1 MKMGALVLR
10 FLATASALGLARL
23 AKSANCYRVDGQI
36 QDAQFGWKACNP
48 AVAVGPCCSAGD
60 YCLDNGICLN
70 AGVVNNVYTVQG
82 CTDAS
87 WGGDCRKYCAGSIGM
102 CCTVDFC
109 YPRNLSDAD
118 FLARPTDGN
127 GYVTITI
134 CDESNN
140 ACCGAATCCAAG
152 GTFKLPFFTN
162 LTHPIDESSTSTS
175 TTSQTSPTTSAG
187 TGGSGG
193 STSQTTP
200 PGVSSTAAA
209 NSDLALKVGVGV
221 GVPLGVLLLAAIAYL
236 AWESRKRKAM
246 AEEMRTMTEQA
257 SAEKAELMAQM
268 ASSPKYHPHSP
279 FSAYPAELAH
289 HDVAQLP
296 AGSERNELG

>member
-1 MKMGALVLR
+1 L
-10 FLATASALGLARL
+10 
-23 AKSANCYRVDGQI
+23 
-36 QDAQFGWKACNP
+36 
-48 AVAVGPCCSAGD
+48 
-60 YCLDNGICLN
+60 
-70 AGVVNNVYTVQG
+70 
-82 CTDAS
+82 
-87 WGGDCRKYCAGSIGM
+87 
-102 CCTVDFC
+102 
-109 YPRNLSDAD
+109 
-118 FLARPTDGN
+118 LARPTDRN

-134 CDESNN
+134 CDENNN
-140 ACCGAATCCAAG
+140 ACCGDATCCAAG
-152 GTFKLPFFTN
+152 GTVKLPFFTN
-162 LTHPIDESSTSTS
+162 LTHPIG
-175 TTSQTSPTTSAG
+175 QTSPTTSAT

-236 AWESRKRKAM
+236 VWESRKRKAM
-246 AEEMRTMTEQA
+246 AEEMRTVTEQA

-268 ASSPKYHPHSP
+268 ASPKYHPHSP
-279 FSAYPAELAH
+279 LSAYPAELAH